1 MRSDWDNFAEDEALG
16 RLSKLEMAIME
27 VLWAHGP
34 ASVREILEHF
44 PRKSRPGTNSIS
56 TVMGR
61 MKGKGLIAV
70 TKKIGNA
77 NICQAAISREAVQR
91 RVMDEMLGL
100 FAGQAFPL
108 MSHLIATGKLSLPE
122 VEAAEKRLRAGRRK
136 RGKP

>member
-44 PRKSRPGTNSIS
+44 PRKGRPGTNSIS

-61 MKGKGLIAV
+61 MKGKGLTAV
-70 TKKIGNA
+70 TRKIGNA
-77 NICQAAISREAVQR
+77 NIYQAAISREAVQR

-108 MSHLIATGKLSLPE
+108 MSHLIAAGKLSLPE

-136 RGKP
+136 RKP

>member
-1 MRSDWDNFAEDEALG
+1 VG
-16 RLSKLEMAIME
+16 RLTKLEMAIME

-34 ASVREILEHF
+34 ASVREIQERF
-44 PRKSRPGTNSIS
+44 PRKGRPSTNSIS
-56 TVMGR
+56 TVAAR
-61 MKGKGLIAV
+61 MKGKGLAAV
-70 TKKIGNA
+70 AGKTGTA
-77 NICQAAISREAVQR
+77 NIYQAAISREAVQR

-122 VEAAEKRLRAGRRK
+122 VEAAEKRLRAGWRK